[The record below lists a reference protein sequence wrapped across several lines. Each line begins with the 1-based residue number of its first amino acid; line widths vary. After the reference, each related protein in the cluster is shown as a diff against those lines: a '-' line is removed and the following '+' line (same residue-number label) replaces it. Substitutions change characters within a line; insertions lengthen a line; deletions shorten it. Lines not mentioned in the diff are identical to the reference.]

1 MCWSCCC
8 ECTVG
13 PTEEI
18 LSPAA
23 VTQQEKSARRKKYQ
37 KPSGRSDV
45 SERAEFKATAADLT
59 EASQIS
65 ADITGSKMNMS
76 VAQPFDL
83 HHSNLLFMSPSC

>member
-1 MCWSCCC
+1 MIKLMFYNNQLILTSKCSVCWSCCC

-23 VTQQEKSARRKKYQ
+23 VTQQEKSARKKKYQ

-45 SERAEFKATAADLT
+45 SERAGFKATAADLT

-65 ADITGSKMNMS
+65 ADITGS
-76 VAQPFDL
+76 
-83 HHSNLLFMSPSC
+83 